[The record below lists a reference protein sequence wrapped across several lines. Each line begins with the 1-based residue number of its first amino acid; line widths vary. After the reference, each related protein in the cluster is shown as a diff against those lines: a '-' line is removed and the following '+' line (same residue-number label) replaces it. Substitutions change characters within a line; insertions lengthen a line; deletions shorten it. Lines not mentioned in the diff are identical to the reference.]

1 MTWNR
6 AKVFDVMSSY
16 SAADDWFEPLRP
28 KRPRAARP
36 RRGKKPSSRRDKD
49 GGSGSSSSSSSSSAA
64 GAGAIAP
71 LLIGSALAIVAIA
84 GQSKLGSWLRGF
96 FRART
101 RELPPQSALLARV
114 NEGLPLPLLRD
125 SILGRRK
132 VAVADLLGPPRT
144 AVITRPTIGKI
155 GQAAFWRAD
164 TWYYAI
170 DGKTQTAMA
179 VMFDAHGFA
188 HEVDFFHAPREVGS

>member
-1 MTWNR
+1 
-6 AKVFDVMSSY
+6 MSSY
-16 SAADDWFEPLRP
+16 SAADDWFDSAPP
-28 KRPRAARP
+28 PRPRAGKVRRARR
-36 RRGKKPSSRRDKD
+36 RRGK
-49 GGSGSSSSSSSSSAA
+49 GGAGAGSGSAT
-64 GAGAIAP
+64 GMLGP

-84 GQSKLGSWLRGF
+84 GQSKLGAWLRGF
-96 FRART
+96 LSARMK
-101 RELPPQSALLARV
+101 ELPPQSALLARV

-144 AVITRPTIGKI
+144 AVITRPTMGPV

-170 DGKTQTAMA
+170 DRRTQTAMA
-179 VMFDAHGFA
+179 VMFDAHGLA
-188 HEVDFFHAPREVGS
+188 SEVDFFDAPQPPAAEGGVAE

>member
-1 MTWNR
+1 
-6 AKVFDVMSSY
+6 MSSHF
-16 SAADDWFEPLRP
+16 AADEWFEAYQP
-28 KRPRAARP
+28 PRKP
-36 RRGKKPSSRRDKD
+36 RRGER
-49 GGSGSSSSSSSSSAA
+49 

-71 LLIGSALAIVAIA
+71 LLIGGALAIVALA
-84 GQSKLGSWLRGF
+84 GQSKVGSWLRGF
-96 FRART
+96 FSVRT
-101 RELPPQSALLARV
+101 RRLPPQVALMERV

-144 AVITRPTIGKI
+144 AVITRPSMGPV

-170 DGKTQTAMA
+170 DGETQTAMA
-179 VMFDAHGFA
+179 VLFDEHGFA
-188 HEVDFFHAPREVGS
+188 SEVDFFDAPQPPADPTAA

>member
-1 MTWNR
+1 
-6 AKVFDVMSSY
+6 MSSY
-16 SAADDWFEPLRP
+16 SAADDWFDSVPP
-28 KRPRAARP
+28 PRPRAGTV
-36 RRGKKPSSRRDKD
+36 RRRR
-49 GGSGSSSSSSSSSAA
+49 GSSSSTSSIL
-64 GAGAIAP
+64 GP
-71 LLIGSALAIVAIA
+71 LLVGSALAIIAIA
-84 GQSKLGSWLRGF
+84 GQSKLGAWLRGF
-96 FRART
+96 FSVRT
-101 RELPPQSALLARV
+101 KELPPQSALLARV

-144 AVITRPTIGKI
+144 AVITRPTMGPV

-170 DGKTQTAMA
+170 DRQTQTAMA

-188 HEVDFFHAPREVGS
+188 RDVDFFDAPQPSDNAASNAGDQPT